1 MTDNE
6 ENAKYK
12 PPKEAKKQKK
22 KKSLSNLRV
31 DQLRSRSSRTIDA
44 RTRMITSWLAGS
56 MVQVNTPIFRV
67 ITPSMCVYRVNEL
80 SKLM

>member
-12 PPKEAKKQKK
+12 PPKRSKKAKK